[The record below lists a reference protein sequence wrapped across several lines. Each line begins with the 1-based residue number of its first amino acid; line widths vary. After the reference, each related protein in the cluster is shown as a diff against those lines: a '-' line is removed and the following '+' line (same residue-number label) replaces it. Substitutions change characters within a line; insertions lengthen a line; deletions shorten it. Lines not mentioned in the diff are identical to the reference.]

1 MAPPPQTLTDR
12 TARAAQWRFAGSALA
27 AISQL
32 AVGVPLAR
40 LLTPGD
46 FGVMA
51 LAWVVLGLART
62 LGDLG
67 IGAAVVQRAAL
78 TERHV
83 RTAFTFSVL
92 LGVGAAT
99 VLAAAAPLGAAALG
113 EPQVASVLR
122 LLAIGFGLQGAAVVS
137 AALLRRQLDFR
148 RQSVIDI
155 GSFHLGY
162 GGVAVGLAL
171 LGYGVWSL
179 AWGSLAQTVVV
190 SGAQLAVVRHA
201 MRPLLGRR
209 ELADLLHFGVGSAAI
224 AGVNYVALN
233 ADNFV
238 IGRWSGAVS
247 LGLYTRAYTL
257 MNIPYAYASSVASS
271 VLFPAFAQ
279 VQGEPARLRRAY
291 LILTQFTAMI
301 AASAMGTMA
310 IAAPYLVR
318 SLYGPQ
324 WTGVVLPLQ
333 ILCLAGYFRA
343 LYHLGGIVAQ
353 SVGRV
358 YSELWRQA
366 VYAGLVI
373 AGAFVGL
380 RYGLAGVAAGVSLAI
395 LYMFVATSQLALRAT
410 QTPWRLY
417 LRVQRSALVT
427 AAVTGLVALCVRLVL
442 ETTKASSGVMTVAIL
457 AGAAVPWS
465 LGMLWNL
472 GDPGFQPLRSRLP
485 GWCDRLV
492 ERLRGPCSPRS
503 DNMPSAT

>member
-1 MAPPPQTLTDR
+1 MPCVRCWGVASSQT
-12 TARAAQWRFAGSALA
+12 FF
-27 AISQL
+27 
-32 AVGVPLAR
+32 
-40 LLTPGD
+40 D
-46 FGVMA
+46 FG
-51 LAWVVLGLART
+51 L
-62 LGDLG
+62 
-67 IGAAVVQRAAL
+67 
-78 TERHV
+78 
-83 RTAFTFSVL
+83 
-92 LGVGAAT
+92 
-99 VLAAAAPLGAAALG
+99 
-113 EPQVASVLR
+113 
-122 LLAIGFGLQGAAVVS
+122 
-137 AALLRRQLDFR
+137 
-148 RQSVIDI
+148 
-155 GSFHLGY
+155 
-162 GGVAVGLAL
+162 
-171 LGYGVWSL
+171 
-179 AWGSLAQTVVV
+179 
-190 SGAQLAVVRHA
+190 
-201 MRPLLGRR
+201 
-209 ELADLLHFGVGSAAI
+209 GSAAI
-224 AGVNYVALN
+224 AGVNYIALN
-233 ADNFV
+233 GDNFV

-257 MNIPYAYASSVASS
+257 MNVPYTYASSVVSS

-279 VQGEPARLRRAY
+279 VQAEPARLRRAY
-291 LILTQFTAMI
+291 LMLTQFTAMI

-310 IAAPYLVR
+310 IAAPHLVR

-333 ILCLAGYFRA
+333 VLCLAGYFRA

-380 RYGLAGVAAGVSLAI
+380 RYDLPGVAAGVSLAI

-417 LRVQRSALVT
+417 LRVQRGALVT
-427 AAVTGLVALCVRLVL
+427 AASAGVVALCIRLLL
-442 ETTKASSGVMTVAIL
+442 EASKASSGAITLAIL

-472 GDPGFQPLRSRLP
+472 GDPGFEPLRSRLP

-492 ERLRGPCSPRS
+492 ERLRRPRCPRS